1 MPQQTQLITLRLSLT
16 DAQAG
21 VDAAKF
27 KLARLAETY
36 VRTVLGCPEGEIVVE
51 KGFAT
56 SHTRFLV
63 ETIKVM
69 KEGIYIS
76 GPLVKKCG
84 ELGVPVIGTF
94 VDDPYFEVCLSNRL
108 PR

>member
-1 MPQQTQLITLRLSLT
+1 MALENTMVTLKLALS
-16 DAQAG
+16 DAQSG

-27 KLARLAETY
+27 KLAQLAEIY
-36 VRTVLGCPEGEIVVE
+36 VRTVLGCPDGEIVVE
-51 KGFAT
+51 KGYAS
-56 SHTRFLV
+56 SHIRFLV

-76 GPLVKKCG
+76 GPLIKKCG
-84 ELGVPVIGTF
+84 ELGVPTIGTF